1 MPDLWYEV
9 DTPLSP
15 FVVPGVTRFVSRNT
29 SNCVPWSLVG
39 ARCYTSAWPPVVIR
53 QTAVNCT
60 IVLRKVAKCWTQC
73 HCLRAPALT
82 VPGSVVV
89 YPLVMSSSPDF
100 TPRCGRCIVSTFSM
114 PIPWRVP
121 RFGHGCMSCR

>member
-15 FVVPGVTRFVSRNT
+15 FAVPGVTRSVSRNT

-39 ARCYTSAWPPVVIR
+39 ARCNTSTWPPAVIR

-60 IVLRKVAKCWTQC
+60 IVLRIVAKCWTQY

-82 VPGSVVV
+82 VPGSVCR
-89 YPLVMSSSPDF
+89 LSP
-100 TPRCGRCIVSTFSM
+100 CSV
-114 PIPWRVP
+114 PIP
-121 RFGHGCMSCR
+121 